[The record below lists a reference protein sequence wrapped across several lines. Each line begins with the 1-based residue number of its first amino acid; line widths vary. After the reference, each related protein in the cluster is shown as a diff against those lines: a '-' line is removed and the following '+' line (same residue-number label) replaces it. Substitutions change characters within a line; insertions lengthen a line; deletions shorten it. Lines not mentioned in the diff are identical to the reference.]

1 MYEQGVIRPPSEAQ
15 SLLVRVTRNCPWN
28 QCLFCPAY
36 KGAKFSRRTVEEV
49 KTDIDNMAREYNGHI
64 TMIKSAFL
72 QDADSL
78 VLKTTEILEI
88 LNYLRSKFPSI
99 ERITTYARSTTL
111 KRKTVD
117 EFKQLKEAGLT
128 RIHAGMESGS
138 EKVLKMIRKGITPA
152 DIIEAGTKVVA
163 AGISLSEYIMP
174 GVGGRTLSEEHARE
188 TARLLNIVKPD
199 FIRVRTFAL
208 HPRSPMQKMVS
219 DGTLVPMTDEEIVVE
234 IRLLVASLD
243 EMHSY
248 FSCGDYG
255 PNLLMQVDGFLDE
268 KKAYMLSEID
278 KFLAFT
284 PEQKKIYSLIRRSS
298 FMHYPLE
305 IVHNEEVIK
314 KVLPE
319 IERLEKGD
327 AEGFNRYIATLMS
340 YTIPQPQTDE
350 EWN

>member
-49 KTDIDNMAREYNGHI
+49 KTDIDSMAREYAGHI

-88 LNYLRSKFPSI
+88 LNYLRSKFPAI

-117 EFKQLKEAGLT
+117 EFKQLKEAGLI

-138 EKVLKMIRKGITPA
+138 EKVLKMIKKGITPD
-152 DIIEAGTKVVA
+152 DIIEAGTKVVS

-208 HPRSPMQKMVS
+208 HPKSPMQKMVQE
-219 DGTLVPMTDEEIVVE
+219 GTLIPMTDEEIVLE

-268 KKAYMLSEID
+268 KKAYMLSELD
-278 KFLAFT
+278 KYLAFT

-298 FMHYPLE
+298 FTHYPLE
-305 IVHNEEVIK
+305 IVNNEDVIK

-319 IERLEKGD
+319 IERLERGD
-327 AEGFNRYIATLMS
+327 AEGFNRHIATLMS
-340 YTIPQPQTDE
+340 YTIPQPQTDD